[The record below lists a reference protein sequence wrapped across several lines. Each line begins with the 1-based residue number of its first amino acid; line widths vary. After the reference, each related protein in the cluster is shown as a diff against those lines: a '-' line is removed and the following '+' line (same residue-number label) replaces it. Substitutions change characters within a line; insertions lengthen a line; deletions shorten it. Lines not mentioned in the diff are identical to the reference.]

1 MAEDTTTYTYSC
13 GDKSGFEYYV
23 LGDDIRKEFDF
34 LKGSGTG
41 TATIAGNLD
50 EMLKYLKIA
59 TSNTDAFYFEN
70 GSTVNELEDTYLEI
84 EKDVKDLRSNL
95 DVLHAAIMTDIDNVN
110 AELDKNFGYWVGRK
124 LARKESKKN

>member
-50 EMLKYLKIA
+50 EMLKYLKLA

-70 GSTVNELEDTYLEI
+70 GTTVTDLEDTYLEI

>member
-41 TATIAGNLD
+41 TVTIAGNLD
-50 EMLKYLKIA
+50 EMLKYLKLA

-70 GSTVNELEDTYLEI
+70 GTTVTDLEDTYLEI